1 MSFLLAERC
10 AAVCRI
16 ISGPRRLLWY
26 YMPVCCG
33 DIGKVRRCNEY
44 TMEKEQLG
52 PTSDGGASVCT
63 AVPVCDRY
71 PQAEL

>member
-1 MSFLLAERC
+1 MLYNIRP
-10 AAVCRI
+10 
-16 ISGPRRLLWY
+16 GRLLWY

-33 DIGKVRRCNEY
+33 DIGKVRSCNEY
-44 TMEKEQLG
+44 TMEKEQLE